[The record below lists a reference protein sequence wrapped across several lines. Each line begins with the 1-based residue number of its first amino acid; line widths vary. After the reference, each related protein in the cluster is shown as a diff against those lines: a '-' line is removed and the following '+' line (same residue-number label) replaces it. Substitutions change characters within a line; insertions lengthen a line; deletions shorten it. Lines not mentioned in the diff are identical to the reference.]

1 MNNEPLLLLEGKLS
15 LSLSSGSGSGLPDGD
30 YLC

>member
-1 MNNEPLLLLEGKLS
+1 MNNELLLLLEGKLS

-30 YLC
+30 YLY